1 MAFDIPNRSAAA
13 YEAQSILDSTDID
26 ILIAGIAGTEVVSGC
41 AVTAQGS
48 PDMTV
53 AVASGVVKVAGT
65 TVSVSSGN
73 VTISA
78 AHSSL
83 DRRDLVVVNNAG
95 TKSVTAGTAAATPIK
110 PAIPANS
117 IVLAEIY
124 VPAADTDIDADQI
137 IDKRVDVASGGGSTL
152 AAVAYDPGSE
162 VTKVTTSALAMTA
175 LDTTNLR
182 LTFTAPPSG
191 RVWVRFRFAMDI
203 GASVPPAVLMG
214 VLDGSTVKL
223 RTAARVG
230 EGPDGG
236 AVGAMAE
243 GIVTGLTPGTSYTW
257 DAAYGVEQTASGSSI
272 RYGGPNDTTLTNASG
287 AFVYEIAE
295 A

>member
-191 RVWVRFRFAMDI
+191 RVWC
-203 GASVPPAVLMG
+203 
-214 VLDGSTVKL
+214 
-223 RTAARVG
+223 
-230 EGPDGG
+230 
-236 AVGAMAE
+236 
-243 GIVTGLTPGTSYTW
+243 
-257 DAAYGVEQTASGSSI
+257 ASGSLWTSAPAFLLLFSWGFWTV
-272 RYGGPNDTTLTNASG
+272 RLSNCEPPPVSVRGLTAVLSVLWPRG
-287 AFVYEIAE
+287 S
-295 A
+295 